1 MSIQNCPRNP
11 KIILRT
17 PCDEFK
23 THETR
28 NENTLEKRY
37 ERQSTI
43 APPVLPRSHPR
54 PAGILINHQVHRT
67 TYIHVSLSSRS
78 FLADKRNRKKVRH
91 CVSIQKNPRNPKII
105 LMTPRDEFKNTKHTC
120 RVKNHDI
127 SRILQLIIT
136 ILYIFLI
143 KERTAYV

>member
-54 PAGILINHQVHRT
+54 PRGWHSDKSPSTSHHLHDI
-67 TYIHVSLSSRS
+67 VSLSSRS

-91 CVSIQKNPRNPKII
+91 CVSIQKIPRNPKII

-127 SRILQLIIT
+127 SRIL
-136 ILYIFLI
+136 
-143 KERTAYV
+143 